1 MRISALTN
9 VNKCL
14 SFIHLFAYCLFVVC
28 WCYCVLVSLNSAV
41 RDVAHKCYNIYI
53 QSFITLLPEAE
64 NNQSLQSKL
73 ELLELWVL
81 PNPVKKKLWESEGN
95 QKLSESLFI
104 FLHLYISMFFFL
116 LVHNS
121 SISRYRDRP
130 AHQSV
135 FQAENID
142 MFSEERGLKK
152 LLEDSEGFCSYR
164 ASSEISVFVLIW
176 ASDLILLKG
185 LICCS
190 ILKITQKCD
199 CIHIYINIHYVY
211 KYIYTYISKVLVP

>member
-1 MRISALTN
+1 M
-9 VNKCL
+9 
-14 SFIHLFAYCLFVVC
+14 
-28 WCYCVLVSLNSAV
+28 
-41 RDVAHKCYNIYI
+41 
-53 QSFITLLPEAE
+53 
-64 NNQSLQSKL
+64 
-73 ELLELWVL
+73 L

-130 AHQSV
+130 AHQSE

-164 ASSEISVFVLIW
+164 ASSEISVFVLI
-176 ASDLILLKG
+176 
-185 LICCS
+185 
-190 ILKITQKCD
+190 
-199 CIHIYINIHYVY
+199 
-211 KYIYTYISKVLVP
+211 